1 MFQLPKLS
9 EIFLLSCVIGVGIS
23 YGDLYLFHIILG
35 LLILFSFKLLRV
47 NKYKINLNFF
57 TKNYIYFLI
66 IFFLWYFLS
75 IFWSLNKIYTIQYL
89 FYIFC
94 GVAIVL
100 TVLINFSSKE
110 KLLRALK
117 IAGFAFSVEI
127 ILSLLESL
135 TKFRLPISPF
145 SNIVTFFG
153 REPSLQPTLD
163 SFSIPSLIQPPTGFQ
178 WNPNDLAITMIMLTP
193 FFLFLKNNF
202 VKWFAIIAIS
212 IIIIMTSSRTVL
224 FSMGILFLIYF
235 ILYKKQ
241 ITTLILISLL
251 LSVFF
256 TQIDKLKESSNPQ
269 VSDIA
274 NTFTAIQDL
283 VNGDIIFGQSVSIRQ
298 ELALNGI
305 KALIK
310 TYGLGVGAG
319 GSIAVQEKIGGVDG
333 RITSMHNFWLELIVD
348 SGVVF
353 SFFFFLWYISLTWN
367 LYKLGIQ
374 SNNEEF
380 RYLGRSFSLCMII
393 FVPAAISASSVI
405 YFLPMWLMLGFAIAI
420 IEIDSKVKSE
430 RTASSFLQYFPIK
443 NYEHVHTL

>member
-9 EIFLLSCVIGVGIS
+9 EIFILSCVIGVGIS

-35 LLILFSFKLLRV
+35 VLILFSFKLLRV
-47 NKYKINLNFF
+47 NNYKVNLNFF

-94 GVAIVL
+94 GVAIVF

-117 IAGFAFSVEI
+117 IAGFAFCIEI

-135 TKFRLPISPF
+135 TTFRLPISPF

-153 REPSLQPTLD
+153 REPSLQPALD
-163 SFSIPSLIQPPTGFQ
+163 SFLIPSSIQPPTGFQ
-178 WNPNDLAITMIMLTP
+178 WNPNDLAITMIMLIP
-193 FFLFLKNNF
+193 FFLFSKNNF

-235 ILYKKQ
+235 IFYKKQ

-274 NTFTAIQDL
+274 NTFTAIQDF
-283 VNGDIIFGQSVSIRQ
+283 VNDDIIFGQSISIRQ

-305 KALIK
+305 KALK
-310 TYGLGVGAG
+310 ETYGLGVGAG
-319 GSIAVQEKIGGVDG
+319 GSIAVQEKTGGVDG

-348 SGVVF
+348 SGIVF

-420 IEIDSKVKSE
+420 IEIYFKVKSE